1 MICYLSRNYKGIDSA
16 GNKAKTDIEQMMQA
30 RGFRN
35 IGLKQT
41 RYINVVAVFCLTLLG
56 VIKGVFC
63 LRKGDL
69 LVLQYPLKKYYS
81 FMCNVAH
88 LRGCKVVTLIHDL
101 GSFRSKRLTIPQEIA
116 RLNHS
121 DSIIVHSEPM
131 KNWLL
136 ENGIKAKLQVL
147 EVFDYLSEKKPSPN
161 RSVTCRQTYR
171 VMFAGVLA
179 SCHNDFLYKMANAA
193 RSYGLVLYGGEF
205 EPERLHAEVEYKGFV
220 PSDELIATAE
230 GDFGIVWYGPSL
242 EGGEGPLGE
251 YLQYN
256 APHKMSL
263 YLRCGLPIIIWAKA
277 GLASFVEK
285 NNIGVCVS
293 SLEEL
298 ESIFSR
304 MDIEDYMQM
313 KKNALEIGRKLSQ
326 GFYFNKA
333 LQSACADLKV
343 N

>member
-1 MICYLSRNYKGIDSA
+1 MICYLSRNYKGVNSA
-16 GNKAKTDIEQMMQA
+16 GNKAKTDIEQIMQA

-41 RYINVVAVFCLTLLG
+41 RYTNVVAVFCFTLFG
-56 VIKGVFC
+56 VIKGIFS

-81 FMCNVAH
+81 FICNVAH

-131 KNWLL
+131 KDWLL
-136 ENGIKAKLQVL
+136 VNGIKAKLQVL

-179 SCHNDFLYKMANAA
+179 SCHNDFLYKMANAT
-193 RSYGLVLYGGEF
+193 RSYGLVLYGGGF
-205 EPERLHAEVEYKGFV
+205 EPERLHAEVDYKGFIA
-220 PSDELIATAE
+220 SDDLIATAE
-230 GDFGIVWYGPSL
+230 GDFGIVWYGPTL

-263 YLRCGLPIIIWAKA
+263 YLRCGLPIIIWEKA
-277 GLASFVEK
+277 GLASFVKK
-285 NNIGVCVS
+285 NDIGICVS

-298 ESIFSR
+298 ESVFSR
-304 MDIEDYMQM
+304 IDTEYYMQM
-313 KKNALEIGRKLSQ
+313 KRNALEIGEKLSQ
-326 GFYFNKA
+326 GFFFNKA
-333 LQSACADLKV
+333 LQSVCVDLKI